1 MTDQQIEQLIR
12 TDRDLIT
19 EIVPE
24 DSHVLD
30 LGCGDGSLLA
40 RLSEKKGVMG
50 CGIDIDEHN
59 LILCVERGLSVSQD
73 DLDDG
78 LGDFLDYSYDY
89 VILNQTLQVIN
100 KPDKIIKEM
109 LRVGRFGIVGFP
121 NFGHWFLRM
130 NLLFRGKMPRSKA
143 LPFEWYNTP
152 NIHQLTIRDFKDF
165 CLSEN
170 ISIIHEEYFIAGKWR
185 NSSLW
190 HPFANMLAQNGMF
203 VLKGREEEK

>member
-12 TDRDLIT
+12 ADRDLIT
-19 EIVPE
+19 EIIPR
-24 DSHVLD
+24 DSQVLD

-40 RLSEKKGVMG
+40 RLIKKKGVKG

-59 LILCVERGLSVSQD
+59 LILCVEQGLSVSQD
-73 DLDDG
+73 DLDEG
-78 LGDFLDYSYDY
+78 LGDFLDDSYDY
-89 VILNQTLQVIN
+89 VILNQTLQVIK
-100 KPDKIIKEM
+100 KPDKIIREM

-130 NLLFRGKMPRSKA
+130 NLLFRGKMPKSKI

-152 NIHQLTIRDFKDF
+152 NIHPLTIRDFKDF

-170 ISIIHEEYFIAGKWR
+170 ISIIREEYFIAGKWR
-185 NSSLW
+185 KSSLW
-190 HPFANMLAQNGMF
+190 KPFANMLALNGMF
-203 VLKGREEEK
+203 VLKDR

>member
-12 TDRDLIT
+12 ADRDLIT

-24 DSHVLD
+24 GSHVLD
-30 LGCGDGSLLA
+30 LGCGDGSLLG
-40 RLSEKKGVMG
+40 RLIEKKGVMG

-73 DLDDG
+73 DLDEG
-78 LGDFLDYSYDY
+78 LGDFLDDSYDY
-89 VILNQTLQVIN
+89 VILNQTLQVIK
-100 KPDKIIKEM
+100 KPEKIIREM
-109 LRVGRFGIVGFP
+109 LRVGRYGIVGFP

-130 NLLFRGKMPRSKA
+130 SLLFKGRMPKSSA

-152 NIHQLTIRDFKDF
+152 NIHQLTIRDFTDF

-170 ISIIHEEYFIAGKWR
+170 ISIIREEYFIAGKWR
-185 NSSLW
+185 NSALW
-190 HPFANMLAQNGMF
+190 HPFANMLALNGMF
-203 VLKGREEEK
+203 VLKS